1 VSKSGGYCYL
11 IEEVLGLLNRID
23 VVEENVRM
31 LDRGMSSR
39 GNEGVG
45 VDVWYIV
52 EYQET
57 GGDGDDV
64 VDRGHSE

>member
-1 VSKSGGYCYL
+1 LYS
-11 IEEVLGLLNRID
+11 IEEVWGLLNRID
-23 VVEENVRM
+23 VVVGNVLM

-39 GNEGVG
+39 VG
-45 VDVWYIV
+45 RCRCRCKSII
-52 EYQET
+52 EYQEI

>member
-1 VSKSGGYCYL
+1 VSKSGECWYL

-23 VVEENVRM
+23 VVEGNVLM
-31 LDRGMSSR
+31 WDRGMSSR

-45 VDVWYIV
+45 VDVWYSI